1 MLLSGGM
8 GRSTG
13 VRTVIAVAAGATLL
27 SGCGASG
34 GADEKPPT
42 TKDHALATALSYV
55 PDNLMSV
62 QFGDTMPWLED
73 HGFADE
79 SPAELVKDDA
89 FWRKSQKA
97 SYAESGLWQ
106 YARAMGGWGWS
117 ATDIAWSATAH
128 TSGAKTAIHYV
139 RFRDSTDVGMVR
151 KSLVAHGYRAKGSH
165 LVAPPLG
172 HAKDVVTDSITNA
185 IGQTVRF
192 YPDKQLMVSTWS
204 GHDVLDLPD
213 KDSSLGA
220 RAEVRR
226 AVAPIRTASQVTV
239 NTGAD
244 ACRAPRTMPPP
255 MKQRLAGL
263 GQVSTSVTA
272 VVSDSK
278 SIAAVEY
285 SSEEA
290 AKNDLPRRKALLGK
304 NSLRMNEPY
313 QSLAHFAVTRKG
325 TALRYTI
332 TGRSRIVPQ
341 MLQSGD
347 SPWDLCAPPSKSAT
361 SSGS

>member
-1 MLLSGGM
+1 M

-55 PDNLMSV
+55 PDNLMSM
-62 QFGDTMPWLED
+62 QFGDTTAWLED

-79 SPAELVKDDA
+79 SPTELVKDDA
-89 FWRKSQKA
+89 FWRKSQNA
-97 SYAESGLWQ
+97 SFAESPLWQ

-117 ATDIAWSATAH
+117 ATDIAWSATANR
-128 TSGAKTAIHYV
+128 SGDKTVIHYV

-165 LVAPPLG
+165 LVAPTLG
-172 HAKDVVTDSITNA
+172 HTQDEVTEGVTNA

-192 YPDKQLMVSTWS
+192 YPDKHLMVSTWY
-204 GHDVLDLPD
+204 GHDVPDLPD
-213 KDSSLGA
+213 EDSSLGA
-220 RAEVRR
+220 RPEVRR
-226 AVAPIRTASQVTV
+226 AVAPISTASEVTV
-239 NTGAD
+239 NTGTD
-244 ACRAPRTMPPP
+244 ACRTPPKTTP
-255 MKQRLAGL
+255 MMKQRLNGL
-263 GQVSTSVTA
+263 GKVSTSVAA

-290 AKNDLPRRKALLGK
+290 AKDDLPRRKALLEK

-332 TGRSRIVPQ
+332 TGRSRIVPE
-341 MLQSGD
+341 MLRSGD
-347 SPWDLCAPPSKSAT
+347 SPWDLCSPHSKST
-361 SSGS
+361 